1 MPGMGASRRGH
12 IDGSDAWA
20 QSVRD
25 TRAGVHRAL
34 PATAWNGCTPRHC
47 LWPSTLRGERQR
59 SPTWGNVGNSLSL
72 NVVRA
77 RLPQCVWH
85 VALWRRAVAAAGAT
99 RRDAATRKTVVTT
112 QRPAPPPPP
121 GHGGESRATA
131 GKPRIHVRPG
141 PAGWAGR
148 GTLGQAWRTHA
159 SQHTAAARCRVAA
172 GARRA
177 CAASWHA
184 QTRRP
189 AAARHMFFVA
199 CRDADSRKRGAGG
212 GASQCLAL
220 PSHPTTRER
229 LALRT
234 GPHSGRAEPRWAAGS
249 QGFEAP
255 SFGKHLAQH
264 RGACS
269 WSRRRFVDA
278 GHPSA
283 PDSQRAL
290 DCRAR

>member
-199 CRDADSRKRGAGG
+199 CRDADSRKRGGGQVSAWPFRAIRPRGSAWRSAPAHTVAGRSPDG
-212 GASQCLAL
+212 RQAVRGSRHPASASTSRSIGEHVPGRDGASWTLDT
-220 PSHPTTRER
+220 PMRPT
-229 LALRT
+229 AK
-234 GPHSGRAEPRWAAGS
+234 GP
-249 QGFEAP
+249 
-255 SFGKHLAQH
+255 
-264 RGACS
+264 
-269 WSRRRFVDA
+269 
-278 GHPSA
+278 
-283 PDSQRAL
+283 
-290 DCRAR
+290 